1 MEASFGLGIRTASH
15 PLIVMILRDIVVWV
29 SIVYLYCV
37 SKWASATYFL
47 DVLVEYLIFHEVEAL
62 LKQVYV
68 PEMFYVKNEFSDASE
83 CHFAFD
89 I

>member
-1 MEASFGLGIRTASH
+1 MRQ
-15 PLIVMILRDIVVWV
+15 
-29 SIVYLYCV
+29 
-37 SKWASATYFL
+37 WASAVGTYFL

-83 CHFAFD
+83 CHFSFD